1 MKMLLSMK
9 AIYEFRLRR
18 QISILLAVL
27 YLTAAA
33 CSVPPLSMMPSLYT
47 EVSVP
52 SDHGWPPPGW
62 MLQSPRST
70 SAWNT
75 ATFVDAQTGWLM
87 GTDGAI
93 LATKDGGHTWQQQP
107 SRTDRH
113 LMAATFVNKW
123 EGWVVGEG
131 AVVLHTENGG
141 ATWVRQDHFVGLDV
155 QDTPLEYLTLW
166 NVAFTD
172 STHGWITGSGW
183 VRQVING
190 GAIQYDG
197 GHAKSLIFITEDGG
211 RTWHVKEWTRDQ
223 GYLYKTS
230 TGKAGFFQFQPF
242 PNDAGAVHAV
252 LPEARRV
259 WAIHQGPGGTKVVSD
274 STDGGQTWR
283 LLSRT
288 GFSRMCMT
296 TEKSGWGIGNYGLIV
311 HTQDGG
317 VTWQGQKGG
326 VRSNLEELVCLDERT
341 AMIFGSYGLV
351 LKTTDG
357 GEHWISII
365 NATVQDLRA
374 VAAVDTQH
382 AWAVGAKGTIVATV
396 NGGELWQSQ
405 LSGTEHDL
413 EGVTFV
419 SSTHGWAVGD
429 KGTILA
435 TVDGGTTWVKQNSW
449 LEESFRSVAFVSQNQ
464 GWVIGQ
470 TGGVL
475 TTEDGGQTWEML
487 NRGHSGPALFAGK
500 TSFTAVTFLDAE
512 RGWVVG
518 GDGVI
523 YRTRDGGHSWE
534 QQFGD
539 KSGSMLSLLD
549 VSFPTRDHGWV
560 VGFQPFS
567 HGYSIIMS
575 TDNGGRSWE
584 FQSGGTRRSGYV
596 GTLMGVK
603 FVNKKVGWAVGT
615 RGSILN
621 TTNGGRTWTRRL
633 PKREDPRHLYDFKYG
648 PDLQAVTFVDA
659 KTGWVVGN
667 NGTILHTTTGGE

>member
-1 MKMLLSMK
+1 MLPSMK
-9 AIYEFRLRR
+9 PICEFRLRR
-18 QISILLAVL
+18 QISILLTVL

-33 CSVPPLSMMPSLYT
+33 CSVPPLSMLPSLYT

-62 MLQSPRST
+62 TLQNPT
-70 SAWNT
+70 PTYEWGG
-75 ATFVDAQTGWLM
+75 ATFINAWTGWLV
-87 GTDGAI
+87 GSDGSI
-93 LATKDGGHTWQQQP
+93 LATRDGGQTWQPQV
-107 SRTDRH
+107 SGTDRG
-113 LMAATFVNKW
+113 LAAVTFVNER
-123 EGWVVGEG
+123 EGWVVGVG
-131 AVVLHTENGG
+131 AVVLHTDNGG
-141 ATWVRQDHFVGLDV
+141 ATWVKQDHFVGLEV
-155 QDTPLEYLTLW
+155 QDARLDDLILS
-166 NVAFTD
+166 NVVFTD
-172 STHGWITGSGW
+172 STHGWIMGSAG
-183 VRQVING
+183 VREVIG
-190 GAIQYDG
+190 GATYYG
-197 GHAKSLIFITEDGG
+197 ARRKGLLFTTEDGG
-211 RTWHVKEWTRDQ
+211 RTWYVKEWTKDQ
-223 GYLYKTS
+223 GYLYKT
-230 TGKAGFFQFQPF
+230 TAGKAGFFKMQPF
-242 PNDAGAVHAV
+242 HDETAVHV
-252 LPEARRV
+252 LLPEAGRV
-259 WAIHQGPGGTKVVSD
+259 WAISLSAGGRD
-274 STDGGQTWR
+274 IFGSTDGGQTWR
-283 LLSRT
+283 YLSRVSDA
-288 GFSRMCMT
+288 FRRMCMT
-296 TEKSGWGIGNYGLIV
+296 SEKNGWAIGDYGLIV
-311 HTQDGG
+311 HTRDGG
-317 VTWQGQKGG
+317 VTWQGQEGG
-326 VRSNLEELVCLDERT
+326 VRTNLHGLVCVDDRT
-341 AMIFGSYGLV
+341 ALVLGSYGLV

-357 GEHWISII
+357 GERWTSLI
-365 NATVQDLRA
+365 NATIQDLRS

-396 NGGELWQSQ
+396 NGGERWQPQ
-405 LSGTEHDL
+405 MSGTQHDL
-413 EGVTFV
+413 QGVAFV

-435 TVDGGTTWVKQNSW
+435 TTDGGTTWVKQDGR

-475 TTEDGGQTWEML
+475 TTQDGGQTWEML
-487 NRGHSGPALFAGK
+487 NRGHRGPALFAGK
-500 TSFTAVTFLDAE
+500 TFFTAVTFLDAE

-518 GDGVI
+518 VGGVI

-596 GTLMGVK
+596 GRLMGVK

-633 PKREDPRHLYDFKYG
+633 PKREDAQRKYHYAITTG
-648 PDLQAVTFVDA
+648 PDLQAVTLVDE

-667 NGTILHTTTGGE
+667 NGTILYTTTGGE